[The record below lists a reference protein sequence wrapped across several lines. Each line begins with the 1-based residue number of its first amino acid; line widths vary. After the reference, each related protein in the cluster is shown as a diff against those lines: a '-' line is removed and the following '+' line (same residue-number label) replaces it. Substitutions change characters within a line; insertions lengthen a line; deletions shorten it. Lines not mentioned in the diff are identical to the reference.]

1 MTDEAQSAL
10 LPAGATHLLAVLGAL
25 LGIVNPLLGLPAGA
39 GSSVLGLVDDVRERQ
54 QKRRVRRLERI
65 VANLSARIADLE
77 QTAVDDEV
85 VDLFLEVARKAVDDD
100 EDSKTAYYVGLL
112 EWIRRD
118 SPSHSRVRV
127 LSDAVRQLA
136 AVELEFFLR
145 ECAGHSARA
154 LIDKE
159 LSEHVVL
166 ARLESTGLCTGGV
179 RHRGNPTRLGKVLA
193 GYVDYRGL

>member
-1 MTDEAQSAL
+1 MASETKHDL
-10 LPAGATHLLAVLGAL
+10 LPAGATHLLAVLGTL
-25 LGIVNPLLGLPAGA
+25 LGIASPLLGLPAVA
-39 GSSVLGLVDDVRERQ
+39 TSSALGIVNEVRERQ

-77 QTAVDDEV
+77 QTPVGDEV
-85 VDLFLEVARKAVDDD
+85 VDLFLEVVRKAVDDD
-100 EDSKTAYYVGLL
+100 EDSKTTYYVGLL

-118 SPSHSRVRV
+118 SPSHAQVRV

-145 ECAGHSARA
+145 ECAGHSARV
-154 LIDKE
+154 LVDKE

-166 ARLESTGLCTGGV
+166 ARLESSGLCTGGV
-179 RHRGNPTRLGKVLA
+179 RHRGNPTRLGKVLVR
-193 GYVDYRGL
+193 YVDYRQL